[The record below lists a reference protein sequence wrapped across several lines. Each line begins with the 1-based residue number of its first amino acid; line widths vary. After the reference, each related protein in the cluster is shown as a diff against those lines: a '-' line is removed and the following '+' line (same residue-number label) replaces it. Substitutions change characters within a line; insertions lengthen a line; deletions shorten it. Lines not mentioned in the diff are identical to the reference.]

1 MPVQPSNRN
10 KRWALGLLIVAGLL
24 VLFFGLRY
32 LLRDQVTV
40 RSAKVEFQPLI
51 STLNTNGKV
60 EPVDNY
66 EAHAAAPGVVEKV
79 YVDEGDKVSA
89 GKLLLTLSAEDARA
103 RLAEAYAKL
112 MSAQAALTAVKA
124 GGTQEEQLSL
134 SSQISTAQLQRDQA
148 ERDLAA
154 VRQLQQKGAASSA
167 EVESAEE
174 RFQTAQ
180 AQLQS
185 LQKRRTGR
193 YNAEE
198 TTRAEAA
205 VADSRAAYAA
215 AQDNL
220 NSVELRAPFAGTV
233 YSIPVSASDFVPAG
247 EDLFDIADLNRIRV
261 RAYFDEPEIG
271 QLAVG
276 QPVKIVWE
284 AKPTSTWHGHIE
296 ATPTTV
302 VPFGTRNVGEALITV
317 DDPDGQL
324 LPNINVTLTVTTLS
338 KSNVLSIPREA
349 LHTDGTQDFVY
360 VIEGSKLRRTYIK
373 VGALNLIRV
382 EVLGGLTQGQTVA
395 LNIIG
400 ATQLS
405 NGLHV
410 DNVE

>member
-112 MSAQAALTAVKA
+112 MSAQAALTAVKT

-247 EDLFDIADLNRIRV
+247 EDLFDIADLNHIRV

-284 AKPTSTWHGHIE
+284 AKPGSAWHGHIV
-296 ATPTTV
+296 ATPTTI
-302 VPFGTRNVGEALITV
+302 VPYGTRNVGEALISV

-324 LPNINVTLTVTTLS
+324 LPNINVTITVTTLS
-338 KSNVLSIPREA
+338 KPNVLSIPREA

-360 VIEGSKLRRTYIK
+360 VIDGGKLRRTYIK

-382 EVLGGLTQGQTVA
+382 EVLGGLMQGQTVA
-395 LNIIG
+395 LNIVG
-400 ATQLS
+400 TAQLS